1 MVVHT
6 CNSNTQE
13 ALVGRSPVQGLTGE
27 NMCQKKKK
35 AKINKQK
42 QQQKNSRLNG
52 KSFFKNL
59 FSKILDFF
67 PIEFT
72 PINQNLNSK

>member
-1 MVVHT
+1 V
-6 CNSNTQE
+6 S
-13 ALVGRSPVQGLTGE
+13 
-27 NMCQKKKK
+27 KKKK